1 MATKADPRVSYKFT
15 DESGVDHLSVTIRRD
30 GSDGS
35 IDDLRKRFELEGWVF
50 RSASV
55 PVMTEIVNGQAP
67 ILKSPGEFVHCVFER
82 YPRTHGDES

>member
-1 MATKADPRVSYKFT
+1 MATKPHVSYKFT

-35 IDDLRKRFELEGWVF
+35 IGDLRDRLEPEWVF

-55 PVMTEIVNGQAP
+55 PVMTEIVNGDTP
-67 ILKSPGEFVHCVFER
+67 ILKSPGVFVHCVFER
-82 YPRTHGDES
+82 YPKITHGDES